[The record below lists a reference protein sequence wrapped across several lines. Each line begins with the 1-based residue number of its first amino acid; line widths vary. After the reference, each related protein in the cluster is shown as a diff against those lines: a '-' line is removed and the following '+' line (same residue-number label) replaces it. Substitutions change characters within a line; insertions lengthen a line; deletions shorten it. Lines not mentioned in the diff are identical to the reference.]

1 MEERGLDCVVILGEA
16 NLAYLTGYR
25 GPGALLISK
34 NGVKK
39 LLVPLLEAYRAEE
52 LVKDVEILP
61 YVSYPAQHCIYDN
74 VLYKRLK
81 EAIVHI
87 LKGIGARKV
96 GVDISEGDYD
106 VIVYVKEKLKHIVDI
121 SDKLKE
127 MRSIKDPKEI
137 EVITHAIRIA
147 ECGLEKSLDLIRDG
161 MSEIEVAGIVEF
173 GMRKA
178 GANGYAFPTIVASGS
193 NAAYPHAV
201 PSNKPIGRH
210 EPIVIDLGALYNNYC
225 SDLTRTLFIGGAD
238 PEIKRALEAVIEAQE
253 EAIDIIEP
261 GIKACEV
268 DMKAREVLAKYDLD
282 KYFIHSLGH
291 GIGIEV
297 HEAPTLSSN
306 SDTELKSGMVIT
318 IEPGIY
324 IKGKY
329 GIRIEDDVLVTK
341 SGRTILSSMNKL
353 IEL

>member
-1 MEERGLDCVVILGEA
+1 MEGKDLDCVVILGEA

-34 NGVKK
+34 DGVKK
-39 LLVPLLEAYRAEE
+39 LLVPLLEVYRAEE
-52 LVKDVEILP
+52 LVKDAEILP
-61 YVSYPAQHCIYDN
+61 YTSYPVKRCIYDN

-81 EAIVHI
+81 EAIVYI
-87 LKGIGARKV
+87 LKELGAHKV

-106 VIVYVKEKLKHIVDI
+106 IIFYVKEKFKNIADI
-121 SDKLKE
+121 SEVLKE

-137 EVITHAIRIA
+137 EAIIQAIRIA
-147 ECGLEKSLDLIRDG
+147 ERGLAKSLDLIKDG

-178 GANGYAFPTIVASGS
+178 GANGYAFPTIVASGP

-201 PSNKPIGRH
+201 PSDKPIGKH
-210 EPIVIDLGALYNNYC
+210 EPIVVDLGALYNNYC
-225 SDLTRTLFIGGAD
+225 SDLTRTLFIGGVD
-238 PEIKRALEAVIEAQE
+238 PEIKRVLEAVIEAQE
-253 EAIDIIEP
+253 EAIDIVEP
-261 GIKACEV
+261 GVKACEV

-306 SDTELKSGMVIT
+306 SDTELKSGMIIT